1 MSLMGMNGNRM
12 DRSRAGKLFA
22 VLWILAAALAMQF
35 VASAQV
41 FSSRFSAQQS
51 AGNFSV
57 PESGTSD
64 TTLSRHVVRAFPV
77 ADLQFIADRSEG
89 KAPPGGP
96 GPFVLPT
103 QVFVSAVAYGSMP
116 VIAFTTAAITG
127 TQGNATRVR
136 GPPAF
141 SA

>member
-1 MSLMGMNGNRM
+1 MGMNGNRI
-12 DRSRAGKLFA
+12 DCSQAGKLFA

-51 AGNFSV
+51 AGNFSI
-57 PESGTSD
+57 PEGGASD
-64 TTLSRHVVRAFPV
+64 TTLSRHVVRAFPI
-77 ADLQFIADRSEG
+77 ADLRFMADRIDG
-89 KAPPGGP
+89 KASPGGP

-103 QVFVSAVAYGSMP
+103 PIFVAAAAYGSMSF
-116 VIAFTTAAITG
+116 IGFSHAAITG
-127 TQGNATRVR
+127 TQGDTTRVR